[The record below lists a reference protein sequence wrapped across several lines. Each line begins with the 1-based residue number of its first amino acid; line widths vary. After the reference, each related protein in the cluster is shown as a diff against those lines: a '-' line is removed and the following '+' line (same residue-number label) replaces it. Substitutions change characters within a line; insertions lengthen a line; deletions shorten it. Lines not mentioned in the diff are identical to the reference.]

1 MLVLGVFLLVGCATH
16 SSNHATQVSCCS
28 ASEAPTTL
36 TDKSLYQIE
45 SEWATDQGKHI
56 KLGELGGRPQ
66 IVAMFFANCQFA
78 CPIIVND
85 MKRIEAALT
94 PELRARIGFT
104 LVSFDTKRDSP
115 AALAAYRL
123 THALSAENWTL
134 LRGEPDDVLELAAL
148 LGLKFKEDA
157 NGQFAH
163 SNVITILNAQGEI
176 IWVERGRSANRFN
189 EDKASYTLR
198 GSDQPDIDQGIE
210 QLRMAE

>member
-1 MLVLGVFLLVGCATH
+1 MKHGPRVFAVTLVVAIVAGCAAH
-16 SSNHATQVSCCS
+16 SSNEAAKPSCCV
-28 ASEAPTTL
+28 ASETSATF
-36 TDKSLYQIE
+36 TDKSLYQTE
-45 SEWATDQGKHI
+45 SRWATDQRKHI
-56 KLGELGGRPQ
+56 KLGELVGRPQ

-94 PELRARIGFT
+94 PELRKRVGFT
-104 LVSFDTKRDSP
+104 LVSFDAKRDTP

-123 THALSAENWTL
+123 THALPADNWTL
-134 LRGEPDDVLELAAL
+134 LHGEPDDVLELAAL

-176 IWVERGRSANRFN
+176 VHQQIGLNQDIKETVRI
-189 EDKASYTLR
+189 LR
-198 GSDQPDIDQGIE
+198 
-210 QLRMAE
+210 QLAAK

>member
-1 MLVLGVFLLVGCATH
+1 MKTKTAILGAALALLVAGSA
-16 SSNHATQVSCCS
+16 NEAEAGPASCCV
-28 ASEAPTTL
+28 PTALSVTTNL

-45 SEWATDQGKHI
+45 SKWTTDTGKRI
-56 KLGELGGRPQ
+56 KLGELKGKPQ
-66 IVAMFFANCQFA
+66 IVAMFFANCQYA

-94 PELRARIGFT
+94 ADQCPNVGFT
-104 LVSFDTKRDSP
+104 LVSFDTKRDTP

-123 THALSAENWTL
+123 THALPADNWTL
-134 LRGEPDDVLELAAL
+134 LHGEPDDVLELAAL

-176 IWVERGRSANRFN
+176 VHQQIGLNQDIKETVRI
-189 EDKASYTLR
+189 LR
-198 GSDQPDIDQGIE
+198 
-210 QLRMAE
+210 QLAAK